1 MSEAEIPVDKIHDMI
16 KQLFYGYSTIQKT
29 RREVWE
35 FIKTQ
40 KGLAERLRRAAEFGE
55 KLPDAIN
62 LDLSMEEKEK
72 EKDDSFGEP
81 SEKRPRTTSPEF
93 SGRPI
98 TPNPAD
104 EELYPDSDDEPMH
117 DSENEDEEEDKVL
130 VEDEDMPIFNLAYIR
145 QKFEYFA
152 EKFVR
157 IQKSRE
163 ERGKLVWDEKMVIR
177 VLYLRRISRKCR
189 EAMID
194 LKIPIKKF
202 HCVVEN
208 DFIQFVIFC
217 SGKPGEELNIRYHR
231 RSQEYLEFAY
241 GENSGRFFNDK
252 RETGGMLDMMYL
264 LKKLPKP
271 LRELKF
277 EADKECHPT
286 RLNYHLI
293 FESFRRIAKSWN
305 RYIEVEKLRIQIK
318 GFLRSAGYDNKIMR
332 SVLKRL
338 KPGTLSTLEILDIRS
353 ARALHNWYMYRGFRL
368 VWTLF
373 LSTKDVEDVMTIFSD
388 YPPFQGGQGF
398 TLNTTDE
405 IDLHLFKSVAKYHSK
420 LIVMI
425 NAPTKNA
432 RHRLFFRAKRGHVV
446 GISIRE
452 TSMQISVVWPKN
464 HNTIDFP
471 TLPPEVTGLS
481 LNEPGP
487 STAGQIS
494 P

>member
-1 MSEAEIPVDKIHDMI
+1 MSEVEIPADKIHDMI
-16 KQLFYGYSTIQKT
+16 KQLFYGYRTIQKT
-29 RREVWE
+29 RWEVWE

-40 KGLAERLRRAAEFGE
+40 TGVVERLRRAAEFEG

-72 EKDDSFGEP
+72 DDSFGEP
-81 SEKRPRTTSPEF
+81 REKRPRTTSPEF

-98 TPNPAD
+98 TSNPAD

-117 DSENEDEEEDKVL
+117 DFENEDEEEDKVL
-130 VEDEDMPIFNLAYIR
+130 VEYEDMQIFKLAYIR
-145 QKFEYFA
+145 QKFEYFV
-152 EKFVR
+152 KKYVR

-163 ERGKLVWDEKMVIR
+163 ERGVWDEKMVIR

-189 EAMID
+189 EAMVH
-194 LKIPIKKF
+194 LRIPIKKF

-241 GENSGRFFNDK
+241 GENSGIFFNDK
-252 RETGGMLDMMYL
+252 RETGGMLDMLYL

-271 LRELKF
+271 LPELKF

-293 FESFRRIAKSWN
+293 FESFRRIAESWN
-305 RYIEVEKLRIQIK
+305 CYIEVEKLRIQIE

-338 KPGTLSTLEILDIRS
+338 KPGTVSILEVRTMIGWGSELGDHVFLHPVTMTEQWKKIKILDIRS

-373 LSTKDVEDVMTIFSD
+373 LSTKDVEDVMTV
-388 YPPFQGGQGF
+388 GF
-398 TLNTTDE
+398 LVVF
-405 IDLHLFKSVAKYHSK
+405 FKKKNDQKFWFDSFHSRDK
-420 LIVMI
+420 V
-425 NAPTKNA
+425 
-432 RHRLFFRAKRGHVV
+432 
-446 GISIRE
+446 
-452 TSMQISVVWPKN
+452 
-464 HNTIDFP
+464 
-471 TLPPEVTGLS
+471 
-481 LNEPGP
+481 
-487 STAGQIS
+487 
-494 P
+494 